1 MIVAQKIN
9 LTEEE
14 EEELHSKEP
23 KENTLTVFLGVN
35 SQVETEIS
43 YQQNKMEL

>member
-14 EEELHSKEP
+14 EKLHSKEP